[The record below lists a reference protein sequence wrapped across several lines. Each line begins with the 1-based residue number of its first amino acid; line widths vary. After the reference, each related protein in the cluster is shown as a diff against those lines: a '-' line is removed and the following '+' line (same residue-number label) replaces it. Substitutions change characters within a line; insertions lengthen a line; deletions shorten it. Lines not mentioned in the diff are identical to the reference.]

1 MPPAARV
8 SDQTSHPGIVAGPG
22 VPTVLIN
29 GLPAAVITD
38 LHTCLMPPLAG
49 PHPTAPFATA
59 SSTVMI
65 GGRPALRMGD
75 LSACGAVIISGAF
88 TALIGG

>member
-8 SDQTSHPGIVAGPG
+8 SDQTSHPGLISGPG
-22 VPTVLIN
+22 VPTVLIG
-29 GLPAAVITD
+29 GLPASVVTD

-49 PHPTAPFATA
+49 PHPPAPFAMG
-59 SSTVMI
+59 SSTVLI

-75 LSACGAVIISGAF
+75 MSMCGAVIVSGSF
-88 TALIGG
+88 TTLIGG